1 MRWHSSFCKLSY
13 LVVMLLALSYR
24 HLTSPLLTWD
34 GWCDWKSRYRSVCG
48 LPVYRDIQAA
58 IFSLLEQGVKKGEAS
73 ILLHFYSEH
82 DGWSHTVEVA
92 QESFHCALLNNAAG
106 VSSTHSNMLLWEQVR
121 LKLSCDAHRR
131 LHCGRVLLLHC
142 KGNLGFVKL
151 CQVLLQGQ

>member
-34 GWCDWKSRYRSVCG
+34 GWCDWKSRYQSVCG
-48 LPVYRDIQAA
+48 LPVYHDIQAA
-58 IFSLLEQGVKKGEAS
+58 ISSLLEQGVKKGEAS

-106 VSSTHSNMLLWEQVR
+106 VSSTHSMCCFGSKYDSSSPVMLTAASTVVERCCFTTEVI
-121 LKLSCDAHRR
+121 
-131 LHCGRVLLLHC
+131 
-142 KGNLGFVKL
+142 
-151 CQVLLQGQ
+151 